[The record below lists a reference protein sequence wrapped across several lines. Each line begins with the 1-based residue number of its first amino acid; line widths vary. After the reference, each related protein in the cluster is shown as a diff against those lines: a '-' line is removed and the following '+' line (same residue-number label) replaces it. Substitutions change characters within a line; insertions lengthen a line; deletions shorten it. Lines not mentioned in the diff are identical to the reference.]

1 MNRAALR
8 GPAFAVL
15 SAVLLVL
22 VFPKFSITWLAP
34 VCLVP
39 LLVAIANEANPKRRA
54 LLGWAGGI
62 VYWAG
67 ACYWIRNV
75 LEQFGG
81 MNIGLVWLAY
91 FLYALARALPWA
103 AFAWLAGYVM
113 PSRWAVLGV
122 AALWTGLERVY
133 GPFSFAWLVLGNA
146 GIDMGIP
153 MRLAPITGVYGL
165 SFVLA
170 MMNVAVALLLLR
182 RPRRDLLP
190 LLLLAGL
197 YLLPKLPDI
206 EQGTEIAVLSQP
218 DVQETREWTGTMLET
233 TIRGM
238 AIQSLNSTLQ
248 AKPAP
253 KLILWPEVPAP
264 FYFETDPFLRD
275 QVAQLARV
283 ANADVLLGAVGRA
296 PGHDVFNSVFLVGA
310 DGNPG
315 GRYDKVNLV
324 PFGEHTP
331 DLFQWVGRITSE
343 AGTFRPGTGSHTL
356 PVARGEQ
363 AGVFICYESVF
374 PHYVRQFV
382 QKGATVLINASND
395 GYFGRLAGREQH
407 LLLVRMR
414 AAENRRWLLRPT
426 NDGVTASIDPAGRID
441 QQLPPLRKTAGRM
454 RFSFRKDTTPYTQ
467 YGDWFVWG
475 CLMVGCGLAGWL
487 ARSRHAKA

>member
-1 MNRAALR
+1 MTLAALR
-8 GPAFAVL
+8 GPALSVL

-22 VFPKFSITWLAP
+22 VFPQFSITWLAP

-39 LLVAIANEANPKRRA
+39 LLIAITNESNPKRRA
-54 LLGWAGGI
+54 LLGWVGGI
-62 VYWAG
+62 AYWAG
-67 ACYWIRNV
+67 VCYWIRNV
-75 LEQFGG
+75 LESYGG
-81 MNIGLVWLAY
+81 MNAGLVWLA
-91 FLYALARALPWA
+91 FVLYALARALPWA

-113 PSRWAVLGV
+113 PSRWAILGV

-153 MRLAPITGVYGL
+153 MRLAPLTGVYGL
-165 SFVLA
+165 SFALA
-170 MMNVAVALLLLR
+170 MMNAAVALLVLR

-197 YLLPKLPDI
+197 YLLPKLPEI
-206 EQGTEIAVLSQP
+206 EQGTESAVLAQP
-218 DVQETREWTGTMLET
+218 DVQETREWTQSMLEN
-233 TIRGM
+233 TIRGL
-238 AIQSLNSTLQ
+238 AIQSLNSSLQ

-264 FYFETDPFLRD
+264 FYFESDVLLRD
-275 QVAQLARV
+275 QVSQLARV
-283 ANADVLLGAVGRA
+283 ASADVILGAVGRA
-296 PGHDVFNSVFLVGA
+296 PGLDVNNSAFLVGP

-324 PFGEHTP
+324 PFGEETP
-331 DLFQWVGRITSE
+331 DWFGWVGRITSE
-343 AGTFRPGTGSHTL
+343 AGTFRPGKGSHNL

-374 PHYVRQFV
+374 PTYVRQFV
-382 QKGATVLINASND
+382 QKGATVLVNLSND
-395 GYFGRLAGREQH
+395 GYFGRLSGREQH

-414 AAENRRWLLRPT
+414 AAENRRWLLRAT
-426 NDGVTASIDPAGRID
+426 NDGITAAIDPAGRID
-441 QQLPPLRKTAGRM
+441 QQLPPFRKLAGRM

-467 YGDWFVWG
+467 YGDWFVWTCLVAG
-475 CLMVGCGLAGWL
+475 CAFAAWQ
-487 ARSRHAKA
+487 ARATHAKA